1 MLAEVLNEDFYRAF
15 RGRLSEFLN
24 VRIDASDSGIHEM
37 IDAGFSADRISIFC
51 ELGKIPP
58 QQRDQIIP
66 HKTLNSRLTRGQ
78 RLTVDE
84 SDRLFRHAY
93 IVAMAEVLFG
103 SREKASSWLAK
114 PKDLFAGKSPIAML
128 STNQGTHQVA
138 QLLIQIAKG
147 YSL

>member
-1 MLAEVLNEDFYRAF
+1 
-15 RGRLSEFLN
+15 
-24 VRIDASDSGIHEM
+24 M
-37 IDAGFSADRISIFC
+37 IDAGFSVDRIKTFC
-51 ELGKIPP
+51 ELSKIAP

-78 RLTVDE
+78 RLTVDG
-84 SDRLFRHAY
+84 SDHLFRHAY
-93 IVAMAEVLFG
+93 IVALAEVLFG

-128 STNQGTHQVA
+128 STKQGTHQVE
-138 QLLIQIAKG
+138 QLLIQVAEG